1 MSDYNPFLG
10 EIRPSDK
17 GTPDGIEMPDKVTNI
32 GWQTRPAPP
41 TAYEDRLAD
50 ALQAIFAEE
59 IYDLPRILAR
69 LNAAGIE
76 APAGAA
82 GWTDKAF
89 CAEMHR
95 LAR

>member
-1 MSDYNPFLG
+1 MSDFNPFLAAL
-10 EIRPSDK
+10 RPSDK
-17 GTPDGIEMPDKVTNI
+17 GTPEDIENPDKVANI

-41 TAYEDRLAD
+41 SAYEHRLAD

-59 IYDLPRILAR
+59 IYDLAGILAR
-69 LNAAGIE
+69 LKASGIA
-76 APAGAA
+76 APAGAPA
-82 GWTDKAF
+82 WTEEAF